1 MCARARCRIV
11 TGVDKFASEEGVP
24 GVADGA
30 INKEV
35 NEEVGKFT

>member
-1 MCARARCRIV
+1 MDRV
-11 TGVDKFASEEGVP
+11 ASEEGVP

-35 NEEVGKFT
+35 NEEVDKFA